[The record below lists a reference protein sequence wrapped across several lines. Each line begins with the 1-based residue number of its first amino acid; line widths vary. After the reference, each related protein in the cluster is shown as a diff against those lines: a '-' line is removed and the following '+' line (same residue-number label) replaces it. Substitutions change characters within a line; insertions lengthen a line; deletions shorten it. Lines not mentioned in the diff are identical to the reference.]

1 MFALSFVH
9 FAKPQSQSTRQLE
22 AISNNTSPP
31 IAADMSEVKPPP
43 QMKTNRKPKWV
54 LDHEAK
60 AKALKSEV
68 KAEDKKVHDATDMF
82 RRSKDWKTIHVSENL
97 KEGKR
102 KEKTFRVIKEEG
114 TKSKRRRDS
123 SEEEEEDADAPAR
136 KTYVR
141 PRLYEINY

>member
-1 MFALSFVH
+1 
-9 FAKPQSQSTRQLE
+9 
-22 AISNNTSPP
+22 
-31 IAADMSEVKPPP
+31 
-43 QMKTNRKPKWV
+43 MKTNRKPKWV

-82 RRSKDWKTIHVSENL
+82 RRSKDWKTIHVSENR

-102 KEKTFRVIKEEG
+102 KEKIFRVIKEEG

-141 PRLYEINY
+141 PRLYEIYY